1 MRAFAQLYDY
11 SVNTVHTSIYDAGT
25 VRWLATRIQSPRS
38 TLGVTCVVL
47 LHNFITHSEFLSEVN
62 SLISGHCISQVNCN
76 WARGKKPVYGTVY
89 GASAGCGS
97 RKRNPAQE
105 ELIRFGH

>member
-47 LHNFITHSEFLSEVN
+47 LHNFITHNGF
-62 SLISGHCISQVNCN
+62 NCN
-76 WARGKKPVYGTVY
+76 GLRARPAAVDM
-89 GASAGCGS
+89 AHNCNAG
-97 RKRNPAQE
+97 RVE
-105 ELIRFGH
+105 VTHL